1 MGGRA
6 RILLVD
12 DRREN
17 LIALDAILS
26 SISGTLLVPVRSGE
40 QALTE
45 LAGEDYAVVLLDV
58 MMPGLDGF
66 ETADRIRNG
75 ERNKDVPIIFLTAAT
90 ARPDATFRG
99 YTIGAVDYL
108 AKPFDPW
115 VLAAKVSVFVDL
127 YLRNADQ
134 AERLYRRV
142 ADVEETAA
150 HLSGIP
156 SVAEDPETGDTL
168 AELVRRVGKLRDV
181 LDDMTGPVDHH
192 DVAADDA
199 PPGPVDKP
207 PGNAHGRAEAAS

>member
-1 MGGRA
+1 VQVGGRA

-26 SISGTLLVPVRSGE
+26 SISDTILVAARSGE
-40 QALTE
+40 EALNE
-45 LAGEDYAVVLLDV
+45 LREQDYAVVLLDV

-75 ERNKDVPIIFLTAAT
+75 GRNKDVPIIFLTAAST
-90 ARPDATFRG
+90 RPDATFRG
-99 YTIGAVDYL
+99 YTVGAVDYL

-127 YLRNADQ
+127 YLKNADQ
-134 AERLYRRV
+134 TERLSRRV
-142 ADVEETAA
+142 AAVEEAAA
-150 HLSGIP
+150 HLSEIP
-156 SVAEDPETGDTL
+156 AVAKDPETEDTL

-181 LDDMTGPVDHH
+181 LDDADGGSTDGDPPLAG
-192 DVAADDA
+192 DV
-199 PPGPVDKP
+199 
-207 PGNAHGRAEAAS
+207 